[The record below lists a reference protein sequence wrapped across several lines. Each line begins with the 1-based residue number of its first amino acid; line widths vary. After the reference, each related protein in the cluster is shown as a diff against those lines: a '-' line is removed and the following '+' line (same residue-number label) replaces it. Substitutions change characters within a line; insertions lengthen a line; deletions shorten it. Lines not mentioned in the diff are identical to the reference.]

1 MIIVGYESRTTEDP
15 YSEEIVVSRHDTK
28 QEANSAMIE
37 LRIAQQGNDNL
48 LQYFYAL
55 NKTDTEYKITG
66 VVDKDK
72 PLPPTAPDGED

>member
-1 MIIVGYESRTTEDP
+1 MIIVGYESRITEDP

-28 QEANSAMIE
+28 EEANSAMIE
-37 LRIAQQGNDNL
+37 LRIAQQGNGNL

-55 NKTDTEYKITG
+55 DKTDTEYKITG

-72 PLPPTAPDGED
+72 PLPPTAPDGEE

>member
-1 MIIVGYESRTTEDP
+1 MIIIGYESLIVDDP

-28 QEANSAMIE
+28 DEANSAMIE
-37 LRIAQQGNDNL
+37 LRIAQQANDNL
-48 LQYFYAL
+48 IQYFYAL
-55 NKTDTEYKITG
+55 DKTDTEYKITG

>member
-72 PLPPTAPDGED
+72 PLPPTAPDGEE